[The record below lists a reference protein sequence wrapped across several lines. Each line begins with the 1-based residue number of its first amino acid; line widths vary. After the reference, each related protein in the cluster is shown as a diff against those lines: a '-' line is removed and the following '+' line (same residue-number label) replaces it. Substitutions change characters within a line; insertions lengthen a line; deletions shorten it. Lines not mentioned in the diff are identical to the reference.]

1 VLSGGK
7 SLHESL
13 HESRELDCGVNFFFL
28 TADLHWPLYDGVRK
42 GLTKLLAGNRSRRDQ
57 IVVGVVSCL
66 DNPLFG
72 ALQFHEVIA
81 EVPGLER
88 VDLMIA
94 GAVSSDQSFYSRLDS
109 IARAR
114 ATGHNGARTIGAT
127 FHQRQLALAA
137 DYYDMLDIS
146 YIRYNS
152 AHPGART
159 DVLPHFRLHRSSL
172 VFNFKSVMSRVSR
185 ETFDALGL
193 PNGYWLPDACDYY
206 RFVLSRP
213 EINGILC
220 SPLRPE
226 QVGELAHALDNGP
239 LSSQEEEYMVW
250 LSSLAHAP
258 VMAERR
264 SARGRFTRKRRA
276 VRPLRA
282 FLVSSRRDPTAEWT
296 ARGWNHASAN
306 RSVRCPPGRASD

>member
-1 VLSGGK
+1 MPQSRRYRLPKPSDRLPLGK
-7 SLHESL
+7 SGLQVSPVCLGMTESPDTVVAAY
-13 HESRELDCGVNFFFL
+13 ESGVNFFFV

-42 GLTKLLAGNRSRRDQ
+42 GLAKLLNGNRARREQ
-57 IVVGVVSCL
+57 IVVGVVSYL
-66 DNPLFG
+66 DNPLFA
-72 ALQFHEVIA
+72 ALQFHEVVA
-81 EVPGLER
+81 EIPGLER
-88 VDLMIA
+88 IDLIIA

-114 ATGHNGARTIGAT
+114 ASGHNGARAIGAT

-137 DYYDMLDIS
+137 DYYDLLDIS

-159 DVLPHFRLHRSSL
+159 DILPHFRPQRNNL

-193 PNGYWLPDACDYY
+193 PQNYWLPDPCDYY

-220 SPLRPE
+220 APSRPE
-226 QVGELAHALDNGP
+226 EIRELAQALDKEP
-239 LSSQEEEYMVW
+239 LTYQEEEYMIW

-258 VMAERR
+258 VMA
-264 SARGRFTRKRRA
+264 
-276 VRPLRA
+276 
-282 FLVSSRRDPTAEWT
+282 
-296 ARGWNHASAN
+296 
-306 RSVRCPPGRASD
+306 